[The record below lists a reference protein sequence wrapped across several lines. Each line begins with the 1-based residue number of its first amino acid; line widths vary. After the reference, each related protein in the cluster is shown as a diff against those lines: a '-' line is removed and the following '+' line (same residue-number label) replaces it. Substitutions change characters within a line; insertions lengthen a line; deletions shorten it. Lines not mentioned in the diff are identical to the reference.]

1 MAPAPRPAPERRGK
15 TSEEAHQDNVFGVPI
30 FVLRDEL
37 FWGHDRIPLLEE
49 RLTEY
54 ALANPAP

>member
-1 MAPAPRPAPERRGK
+1 MGK
-15 TSEEAHQDNVFGVPI
+15 TSEEAHQNNVFGVPI